1 MKQAIQNQAGHPSGF
16 IGRLFGW
23 TMNVFNRADN
33 RWAMELLNLQPA
45 DKLLEVGF
53 GTGQA
58 IEFATTKIT
67 QGMIVGVDHSETMLE
82 VARKRNAAAIAA
94 QRVQLQLGEVEALPF
109 PDRFFDKACSINC
122 IYFWEP
128 PERGFAELRRV
139 LKPSGTLA
147 IVARH
152 QQLDTHRHYTPEVIC
167 ALMKA
172 VGFSRVTSQ
181 EGPASRF
188 PVFCVTGLA

>member
-1 MKQAIQNQAGHPSGF
+1 MKQTIQQQAGNPSGL
-16 IGRLFGW
+16 IGRIFGW

-33 RWAMELLNLQPA
+33 RWTIELLNLQPT

-58 IEFATTKIT
+58 IEYAAEKIT
-67 QGMIVGVDHSETMLE
+67 QGLIVGLDHSETMLD
-82 VARKRNAAAIAA
+82 VASKRNAAAMA
-94 QRVQLQLGEVEALPF
+94 QKRVQLQLGEVESLPF
-109 PDRFFDKACSINC
+109 PDGCFDKAYSINC

-128 PERGFAELRRV
+128 PQRGFAELRRA
-139 LKPSGTLA
+139 LKPGGFLA

-152 QQLDTHRHYTPEVIC
+152 KQLDTHRQYTPEVIC
-167 ALMKA
+167 ALMKEA
-172 VGFSRVTSQ
+172 GFSQVTAQ
-181 EGPASRF
+181 EGPAKRF